1 MANCRDHN
9 HRFMYAID
17 ALLIVIAVIISSALA
32 NLKKRQH
39 RRTHSTRCRNKAK
52 MIVQSA
58 DE

>member
-32 NLKKRQH
+32 NLKKD
-39 RRTHSTRCRNKAK
+39 STDAHIALAAEIKLK
-52 MIVQSA
+52 
-58 DE
+58 